1 MKNFKCTKS
10 TESSR
15 GGFINTLQC
24 KSVKDINIFGQ
35 VHTQES
41 TETYY
46 IKTAK
51 TIAVDS
57 TCDLDIDTMFTVK
70 VRPYPTVDKETG
82 EVVVIPCKWLSVK

>member
-10 TESSR
+10 TESSK

-24 KSVKDINIFGQ
+24 KVVKSIDIFGQ
-35 VHTQES
+35 SHTQES

-51 TIAVDS
+51 TIAVNS
-57 TCDLDIDTMFTVK
+57 TCDLDISTMFNVTV
-70 VRPYPTVDKETG
+70 RDYNTVDKETG
-82 EVVVIPCKWLSVK
+82 EVITIPCKWLSVK